1 MVDLEEMRKRIM
13 DKLKI
18 SEKEL
23 DELIDKKVKEYGGL
37 LNKEAATLLIF
48 KELKDEE
55 DEEKEEEKKGKEK
68 EEMGEEVEL
77 DEINVDIIPLED
89 VKERMI
95 EINTVARI
103 ERIFDVKEING
114 NKVVNILLND
124 GTRKALLSL
133 WNEDIELIK
142 TKNLKEGDCVLIKN
156 AYAPKIY
163 KDRVHLSIREGEI
176 VKVKANLPPIE
187 ELIRM
192 VNEKKLS
199 FERKK
204 IDELKEGEGVEIRG
218 IIVAI
223 HSSEPY
229 FPVCEKC
236 NKKMV
241 LKKGYAICGCGN
253 KVDEESEDLR
263 WIFLCNVT
271 VDDGFGNIKVVL
283 NDNTNAL
290 NFDELK
296 RLVIEGEDLEKYL
309 NENLL
314 GMDVVVKGIVV
325 FDDYLQ
331 SLIFKARYWEET
343 NPIEEF
349 KRIKK

>member
-1 MVDLEEMRKRIM
+1 MVDLESVRKEIM

-48 KELKDEE
+48 KKLKDENEGKEEKE
-55 DEEKEEEKKGKEK
+55 DEEKEE
-68 EEMGEEVEL
+68 MGDVEL
-77 DEINVDIIPLED
+77 DEIDVDVIPLED
-89 VKERMI
+89 VLERMI

-103 ERIFDVKEING
+103 ERIFDVKEVNG
-114 NKVVNILLND
+114 NRVVNILLND
-124 GTRKALLSL
+124 GTRRALLSL

-142 TKNLKEGDCVLIKN
+142 TKNLKEGNGILIKN

-163 KDRVHLSIREGEI
+163 KDRIHLSIREGDI
-176 VKVKANLPPIE
+176 VKVKSDLPPIE

-192 VNEKKLS
+192 VNERKFS

-204 IDELKEGEGVEIRG
+204 IDKLKEGDGAEIRG

-271 VDDGFGNIKVVL
+271 VDDGSGNIKVVL
-283 NDNTNAL
+283 NDNTNAMD
-290 NFDELK
+290 FDELK

-309 NENLL
+309 NDKLL
-314 GMDVVVKGIVV
+314 GMDVVVRGIVA

-331 SLIFKARYWEET
+331 SPVFKARYWEVT

-349 KRIKK
+349 KRKKE